1 MFDRAG
7 LPLSLGLL
15 LAFMAVAAYTDLR
28 WRMIYNATTYPGM
41 AIALLIN
48 AIGSLVEHQGWAS
61 QQVQRV
67 AGWIGL
73 WPSVLG
79 WLACGGILVVCFVFF
94 HLRGGDVKLMAMV
107 GAYLGPREGIEV
119 LLWTF
124 VIAAAIAVILLI
136 WRFGAWQLVRQTW
149 LRISRTIRLRD
160 FSQLASPPGSPLKT
174 MLDLAPS
181 ALLALILVR
190 FNLLGLLR
198 IL

>member
-7 LPLSLGLL
+7 LTLSLGLL
-15 LAFMAVAAYTDLR
+15 LLFVAVSAYTDLR
-28 WRMIYNATTYPGM
+28 RRMIYNATTYPGM
-41 AIALLIN
+41 AIALVIN
-48 AIGSLVEHQGWAS
+48 AFGSLVEHRGWAS
-61 QQVQRV
+61 EQTQRV
-67 AGWIGL
+67 VGWIGL

-94 HLRGGDVKLMAMV
+94 HLRGGDVKLMAMI
-107 GAYLGPREGIEV
+107 GAFLGPREGIEV

-136 WRFGAWQLVRQTW
+136 WRFGAWQLMFQTW
-149 LRISRTIRLRD
+149 MRLSRAIRLRD
-160 FSQLASPPGSPLKT
+160 LSQLASPPGSPLKT

-190 FNLLGLLR
+190 FDLLGPLR